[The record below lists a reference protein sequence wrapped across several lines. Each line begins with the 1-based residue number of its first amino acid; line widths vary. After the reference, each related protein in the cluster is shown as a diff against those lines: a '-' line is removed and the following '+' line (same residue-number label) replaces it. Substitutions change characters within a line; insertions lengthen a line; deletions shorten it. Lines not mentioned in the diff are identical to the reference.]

1 MARHGRIRAV
11 AIASLLLVCVALVA
25 RMSAQSLLDKVAAR
39 VNGSVI
45 LLSDVRA
52 AVMLGLVEGVAPDSE
67 DAVEQMVQR
76 ALLIEEVNRFPPP
89 EPSAE
94 AIDTELARLRERAG
108 GAFDTVE
115 RTTGLTADA
124 VRTFARDR
132 LRVQTYI
139 DQRFGV
145 VVPLTDEQ
153 VLQYYREHPEEF
165 TTGGQLAPFEQV
177 QAQARE
183 RAGLEQR
190 RRTIAQ
196 WLGDLRARADVTVPA
211 R

>member
-94 AIDTELARLRERAG
+94 AIDTELSRLRERAG